1 MIALVTGG
9 SRGIGKAIVQKLESK
24 DIIVLQ
30 PTRDELDLASV
41 QSIKDYLQR
50 ISIDEIDILINNAGI
65 NDLSRIEDLDLA
77 DLLTAFQVNC
87 ISSTI
92 LIQSVL
98 KSFQKKKYGRIVNVG
113 SIWTERAFAMRGA
126 YSMSKSA
133 LYAMTKMVAVENAS
147 FDILCNMVS
156 PGFIATE
163 LTYKNNSPEQLEQF
177 LNKVPLKRMG
187 KPEDVADLVY
197 FLTVENN
204 FINGQNIFIDGGY
217 TSLA

>member
-1 MIALVTGG
+1 
-9 SRGIGKAIVQKLESK
+9 
-24 DIIVLQ
+24 
-30 PTRDELDLASV
+30 
-41 QSIKDYLQR
+41 
-50 ISIDEIDILINNAGI
+50 
-65 NDLSRIEDLDLA
+65 
-77 DLLTAFQVNC
+77 
-87 ISSTI
+87 
-92 LIQSVL
+92 
-98 KSFQKKKYGRIVNVG
+98 
-113 SIWTERAFAMRGA
+113 
-126 YSMSKSA
+126 
-133 LYAMTKMVAVENAS
+133 
-147 FDILCNMVS
+147 MVS